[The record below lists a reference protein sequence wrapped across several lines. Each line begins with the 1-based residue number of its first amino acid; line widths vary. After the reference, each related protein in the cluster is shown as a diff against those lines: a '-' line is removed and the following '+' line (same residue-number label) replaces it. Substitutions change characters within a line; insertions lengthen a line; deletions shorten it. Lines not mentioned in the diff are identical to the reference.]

1 MNEKYLNE
9 NIFYIPLLAL
19 KAHDIEI
26 VKDEED
32 CLVFDDRTASIF
44 YILIY
49 NKDIEMDELMEMA
62 KKYQATISVVSL
74 FDIEMKDYGF
84 IHHLKTRQYTYE
96 GTYLEVNPSLNIQ
109 DVTIDDL
116 AYLKEHYI
124 RIGEDDDYL
133 INAITRGML
142 KAVDVDGSIMGFIGE
157 HPEHTMGLLY
167 VEEKYRNRGI
177 GRNLEYALINRFI
190 KLNKKA
196 IDHVVISN
204 QKSNNLQSSIPSMH
218 LDEGYFNWFF

>member
-19 KAHDIEI
+19 KNHDVEI
-26 VKDEED
+26 IKDEED
-32 CLVFDDRTASIF
+32 YLAFDDRTAKIF

-49 NKDIEMDELMEMA
+49 NKDIDIDELMEIA
-62 KKYQATISVVSL
+62 KKYQPTISVVSL
-74 FDIEMKDYGF
+74 FDLEMDDYGF
-84 IHHLKTRQYTYE
+84 IHHLKTKQYTYE
-96 GTYLEVNPSLNIQ
+96 GDYLEVNPSLKIEE
-109 DVTIDDL
+109 IILSDL

-133 INAITRGML
+133 INAIKRGML
-142 KAVDVDGSIMGFIGE
+142 KAVDIDGSIMGFIGE

-177 GRNLEYALINRFI
+177 GRNLEYALINRFL

-196 IDHVVISN
+196 IDHVVLNN